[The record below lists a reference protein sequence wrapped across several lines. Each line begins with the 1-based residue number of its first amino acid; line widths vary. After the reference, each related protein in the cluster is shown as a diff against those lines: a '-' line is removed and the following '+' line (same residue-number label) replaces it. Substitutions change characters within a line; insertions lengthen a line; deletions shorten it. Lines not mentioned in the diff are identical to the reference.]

1 MCDAANMIGLTQSM
15 LTVAEHIFKL
25 LDAEEMEE
33 KSVKEALPDVH
44 GDVAFKHVTFGCPPE
59 VQLK

>member
-1 MCDAANMIGLTQSM
+1 MVGLTQSM
-15 LTVAEHIFKL
+15 LAAAQRIFEL

-33 KSVKEALPDVH
+33 KSGKETLPDVH